1 MNVDADYLSQHPI
14 DIADLKKLCTES
26 VDTQCLNAVMG
37 GGDYGGPVVSGAVVA
52 QKLEL
57 KSDGEIEMVSP
68 VELSHAQQND
78 VVLGPVYRAVVDGS
92 RPKRELWNQ
101 LGRESRILMRSFE
114 KLKVR
119 NGVLCRETSSFKQ
132 VVLPQCFHNLVFV
145 ELHQKLG
152 HVGVD
157 KVFDLA
163 QRRFYWPR
171 MYNDIKN
178 FIQKQCR
185 CVANKQPN
193 VKEKAPLHP
202 IAAQHPFEMLSID
215 YIELD
220 RCKGGYRYGLV
231 VVDHFTRF
239 CQFYATRKMSSQA
252 AAEKIFNEFILHWG
266 FPSRIHHDLGGHF
279 NSKLFK
285 ELHRLA
291 GIKASNTTPYY
302 PQGDGQC
309 ERLNRTLVNMMKT
322 LSAKEKADW
331 KSHLPKLAYAVN
343 STWNKT
349 TGYSPHYL
357 MFGRDAVLPIDQ
369 VFRDVAGSSGE
380 IVQSHQK
387 FVQDWEKSMKLAY
400 EIARKNIN
408 KSAAYNKNHYDKQAT
423 AAALQ
428 LGVHVLVQNM
438 REKEGKPKMRSYYE
452 ENIFRVVE
460 VREDVPVYRIQ
471 NIKKAH
477 DCRLVHRNKLL
488 KVDQLPLDVFE
499 EENQTKCTTKSRKKD
514 HSVQQIDEHR
524 DEDSDEEFA
533 LVVEQRDVVEDVSEF
548 QEQGLEREEAD
559 EDDSS
564 QHNMEEIQAE
574 TVDSVAVD
582 SGDSEEEA
590 ETMEGVDLVAGV
602 DSVGEVE
609 SETEDDLVELSE
621 SESTDSPPVRR
632 STRTVIP
639 RKMFTYTELGA
650 DPVREAVT

>member
-1 MNVDADYLSQHPI
+1 
-14 DIADLKKLCTES
+14 
-26 VDTQCLNAVMG
+26 
-37 GGDYGGPVVSGAVVA
+37 
-52 QKLEL
+52 
-57 KSDGEIEMVSP
+57 
-68 VELSHAQQND
+68 
-78 VVLGPVYRAVVDGS
+78 
-92 RPKRELWNQ
+92 
-101 LGRESRILMRSFE
+101 
-114 KLKVR
+114 
-119 NGVLCRETSSFKQ
+119 
-132 VVLPQCFHNLVFV
+132 
-145 ELHQKLG
+145 
-152 HVGVD
+152 
-157 KVFDLA
+157 
-163 QRRFYWPR
+163 
-171 MYNDIKN
+171 
-178 FIQKQCR
+178 
-185 CVANKQPN
+185 
-193 VKEKAPLHP
+193 
-202 IAAQHPFEMLSID
+202 
-215 YIELD
+215 
-220 RCKGGYRYGLV
+220 
-231 VVDHFTRF
+231 
-239 CQFYATRKMSSQA
+239 
-252 AAEKIFNEFILHWG
+252 
-266 FPSRIHHDLGGHF
+266 
-279 NSKLFK
+279 
-285 ELHRLA
+285 
-291 GIKASNTTPYY
+291 
-302 PQGDGQC
+302 
-309 ERLNRTLVNMMKT
+309 
-322 LSAKEKADW
+322 
-331 KSHLPKLAYAVN
+331 
-343 STWNKT
+343 
-349 TGYSPHYL
+349 
-357 MFGRDAVLPIDQ
+357 
-369 VFRDVAGSSGE
+369 
-380 IVQSHQK
+380 
-387 FVQDWEKSMKLAY
+387 
-400 EIARKNIN
+400 
-408 KSAAYNKNHYDKQAT
+408 
-423 AAALQ
+423 
-428 LGVHVLVQNM
+428 
-438 REKEGKPKMRSYYE
+438 MRSYYE